1 MDEKRG
7 LMLVLFTAVI
17 SGFSIFVNKFGVSG
31 MNPYV
36 FTFAKN
42 ILVGGFLVGVL
53 LMFKEFSR
61 IRALSKSQ
69 WMKLGVI
76 GLVGGSVPFLLFF
89 KGLTMTSAG
98 MAAFLHKT
106 MFVYVAILA
115 AMFLKEKVSKWI
127 ILGGLLLLSGN
138 FLLLKMNALSF
149 NIGDAMILSATL
161 LWAGEIILSKHLL
174 KEIDGTVVAAGRM
187 MFGSAFILGFLGLT
201 GNIGGLFVLS
211 RAQWSWVMVTS
222 MFLLLYVFT
231 FYNGL
236 KLVKATTA
244 TSVLLLG
251 SVITTML
258 SFGFLG
264 DVLSISQVIGMLLVL
279 SGVIAVV
286 FMPRLYGER
295 ILVKA

>member
-7 LMLVLFTAVI
+7 LMLVFFTALI
-17 SGFSIFVNKFGVSG
+17 SGFSIFVNKFGVEG
-31 MNPYV
+31 INPYV

-42 ILVGGFLVGVL
+42 ACVGVFLAAVL
-53 LMFKEFSR
+53 LLFKESDR
-61 IRALSKSQ
+61 VKALSRTQ
-69 WMKLGVI
+69 WMKLGAI
-76 GLVGGSVPFLLFF
+76 GLIGGAVPFLLFF
-89 KGLTMTSAG
+89 KGLTITSAG

-106 MFVYVAILA
+106 MFIYAAIFA
-115 AMFLKEKVSKWI
+115 AVFLKEKISKWI
-127 ILGGLLLLSGN
+127 ATGGLLLLSGN

-149 NIGDAMILSATL
+149 NIGDAMILSATV

-187 MFGSAFILGFLGLT
+187 MFGSLFILGFLGLT
-201 GNIGGLFVLS
+201 GNIGGLFMLS
-211 RAQWSWVMVTS
+211 GAQWSWVMVTS
-222 MFLLLYVFT
+222 IFLLLYVFT

-236 KLVKATTA
+236 KLVKASTA

-264 DVLSISQVIGMLLVL
+264 TALSIGQGIGMLLVL
-279 SGVIAVV
+279 AGVIAVA
-286 FMPRLYGER
+286 FMPGFYEEEIPVR
-295 ILVKA
+295 A